1 MEKMKALF
9 KTAGTK
15 QGTYSVAVTA
25 VVIAI
30 VVVVNLVAGQ
40 IPESYRNLD
49 VSSTNIYDISD
60 ISKELLQ
67 SLDKD
72 VKMTVLSVKEETD
85 DRIKTFLSKYAAL
98 SNKIS
103 VEWIDPVLHPSALT
117 EYGVD
122 ENTIVVECEDTGKT
136 TNIAFSDIIV
146 TDMYSYYYTGS
157 ASESEFDGEGQLT
170 SAVGYV
176 TNDTNQVIYT
186 TTGHGEADISSTI
199 SDLMDKNNYTRT
211 ELNLLMN
218 LEIPEDCDL
227 LLMYAPTT
235 DLTEDEK
242 DAVENY
248 LAEGGKVMIVLGDT
262 TSEELPNI
270 TAVMKTYGMEM
281 TDGYIADPQRCYQGN
296 AYYIF
301 PELSLS
307 GDMADGISS
316 QMVLLINTHGLTLE
330 DPERETISVVPFMQ
344 TSDEAYAV
352 TEENQEQGSYVLG
365 AVATEEVSTE
375 EDAEDSDN
383 ETEDSDETT
392 DTEKKESRL
401 TVISAASMIDAQIT
415 DTLTQLDNTTL
426 FINAVTE
433 NFEGVQNLSIEPKS
447 LTVEY
452 NTIQYGGWFS
462 LLVIF
467 GIPLAVLVS
476 GFIVWFRRR
485 KA

>member
-72 VKMTVLSVKEETD
+72 VKMTVLSVKEEAD

-98 SNKIS
+98 SDKIS
-103 VEWIDPVLHPSALT
+103 VEWIEPVLHPSALT

-170 SAVGYV
+170 GAVGYV

-218 LEIPEDCDL
+218 PEIPADCDL
-227 LLMYAPTT
+227 LLMYAPAT

-242 DAVENY
+242 EAVENY
-248 LAEGGKVMIVLGDT
+248 LAEGGKVMLVLGDT

-383 ETEDSDETT
+383 DTEDSDETT

-433 NFEGVQNLSIEPKS
+433 NFEGVKNLSIEPKS